1 LDASHVSLQ
10 KVSQPA
16 AQEAG
21 EIVRNETP
29 LKPYLNFSFLIAC
42 IHSDKNSNIT
52 IGFIQNQFEY
62 ESSTVWKYIKCT

>member
-21 EIVRNETP
+21 EITHM
-29 LKPYLNFSFLIAC
+29 YTHTHTH
-42 IHSDKNSNIT
+42 IHYISCGCEGR
-52 IGFIQNQFEY
+52 GF
-62 ESSTVWKYIKCT
+62 